1 MKLKTILAIV
11 LCFVIGGGALFL
23 NVWRKNKQ

>member
-11 LCFVIGGGALFL
+11 LCFAIGGGALFL